1 MGSFTIFTFH
11 KDQMRSLLSL
21 VFILSL
27 TSVFFS
33 CNLRA
38 KKNVSHTEVIADSV
52 FDNHSY
58 ANVRQI
64 RTTHLHLDLD
74 VNFSNQTVYGVARH
88 TMQNYGTDTAI
99 FDMKGLEI
107 QKVTLGKKKEEE
119 TDFIIGQWD
128 KDSILGQPLL
138 VTINSKTTHV
148 NIYYKTTDK
157 TEALDWLSP
166 ALTTGKNH
174 PFVYTQGQAILTR
187 SWIPLQDSPANRI
200 TYSADVKVPQD
211 LMAVMSAKNATKRN
225 NKGEYH
231 FTMKQPIPCYLIALA
246 VGDLNYKKLGQNCG
260 VYAEPELLQTSAR
273 EFSDL
278 PRMIQAAE
286 KLYGKY
292 RWEQY
297 DLLVLPYSFPFGG
310 MENPRLTFVNPTVI
324 AGDKSLVSVIAH
336 ELAHSWSGNLVTNRS
351 WDDFWLNEGFTVY
364 FENRIMEALYGKEI
378 SDMLA
383 LIEFQELQDDLKEI
397 GQSEHPEDTRLKLQL
412 RGRDPDDGLTDIAY
426 VKGAFFLKTLERD
439 AGRERLDKFLNSY
452 FKAFAFKTVSSET
465 FVDYLDEHLLKPQ
478 KLAFNAN
485 EWIYQ
490 EGIPKNCYRIS
501 SPRFDEIQSLADR
514 FAKGENIFKRKVKWI
529 KIKGRKKKKKQ
540 VIQLTRDKHIAQ
552 EWQAFIR
559 RLPNTISAEK
569 MREIDYNLHFRTW
582 TNSEIQYEWFIKGI
596 RAGYG
601 EIRPAMEK
609 FLLKIGRR
617 KYVAPIYR
625 ELAKTP
631 ENLAWAKEVFSKASD
646 HYHPVTKITVQE
658 ILGLK

>member
-1 MGSFTIFTFH
+1 
-11 KDQMRSLLSL
+11 MRSLLPLLYTFVLFSTL
-21 VFILSL
+21 
-27 TSVFFS
+27 FS

-38 KKNVSHTEVIADSV
+38 KKNLSHTEVIADAA

-74 VNFSNQTVYGVARH
+74 VNFDNQTIYGVARH

-99 FDMKGLEI
+99 FDIKGLEI
-107 QKVTLGKKKEEE
+107 QKITLGKGKEKE

-138 VTINSKTTHV
+138 VTITSKTTHI
-148 NIYYKTTDK
+148 NIYYKTTNK
-157 TEALDWLSP
+157 TEALGWLNP
-166 ALTTGKNH
+166 ELTTGKKH

-200 TYSADVKVPQD
+200 TYSANVKVPQD
-211 LMAVMSAKNATKRN
+211 LMAVMSAENPTKRN
-225 NKGEYH
+225 DKGVY
-231 FTMKQPIPCYLIALA
+231 FFQMKQPIPCYLIALA
-246 VGDLNYKKLGQNCG
+246 VGNIAYKKLGTNCG
-260 VYAEPELLQTSAR
+260 VYSEPELLRSSAK

-278 PRMIQAAE
+278 PRMIQTAE

-292 RWEQY
+292 RWQQY

-378 SDMLA
+378 SDILA
-383 LIEFQELQDDLKEI
+383 LIEFQELQDELKEI
-397 GQSEHPEDTRLKLQL
+397 GESAHPEDTRLKLQL

-465 FVDYLDEHLLKPQ
+465 FIEYLDEHLLVPHN
-478 KLAFNAN
+478 LNFNTK
-485 EWIYQ
+485 EWVYK
-490 EGIPKNCYRIS
+490 EGIPKNCYQIV
-501 SPRFDEIQSLADR
+501 SPRFNEVQSLADR

-529 KIKGRKKKKKQ
+529 KIKGRRKKKKQ
-540 VIQLTRDKHIAQ
+540 VIQLTREKHIAQ

-559 RLPNTISAEK
+559 RLPNTISADK
-569 MREIDYNLHFRTW
+569 LRTIDKHLHFRDW
-582 TNSEIQYEWFIKGI
+582 TNSEIQYEWYIKGI
-596 RAGYG
+596 RAGYTD
-601 EIRPAMEK
+601 IRPSMEK
-609 FLLKIGRR
+609 FLLKVGRR
-617 KYVAPIYR
+617 KYVAPIYK
-625 ELAKTP
+625 ELAKSP
-631 ENLAWAKEVFSKASD
+631 ENLAWALDVFEKAQVN
-646 HYHPVTKITVQE
+646 YHPVTKNTVQE
-658 ILGLK
+658 LLDVK

>member
-1 MGSFTIFTFH
+1 
-11 KDQMRSLLSL
+11 MRSLLPLLHTL
-21 VFILSL
+21 VLLSTL
-27 TSVFFS
+27 FS
-33 CNLRA
+33 CNLRV
-38 KKNVSHTEVIADSV
+38 KKNLSHTEVIADAA

-74 VNFSNQTVYGVARH
+74 VSFENQTIYGVARH
-88 TMQNYGTDTAI
+88 TMKNYGTDTAI
-99 FDMKGLEI
+99 FDIKGLEI
-107 QKVTLGKKKEEE
+107 QKVTIGKGNEKE

-138 VTINSKTTHV
+138 VTITSKTKHI
-148 NIYYKTTDK
+148 NIYYKTTNK
-157 TEALDWLSP
+157 TEALGWLNP
-166 ALTTGKNH
+166 ELTTGKKH

-200 TYSADVKVPQD
+200 TYSAKVKVPED
-211 LMAVMSAKNATKRN
+211 LMAVMSAENPTKRN
-225 NKGEYH
+225 DKGVYT
-231 FTMKQPIPCYLIALA
+231 FQMRQPIPCYLIALA
-246 VGDLNYKKLGQNCG
+246 VGNIAYKKLGANCG
-260 VYAEPELLQTSAR
+260 VYSEPELLRSSVS

-278 PRMIQAAE
+278 PQMIEAAE

-292 RWEQY
+292 RWKQY

-378 SDMLA
+378 ADILA
-383 LIEFQELQDDLKEI
+383 LIEFQELQDELKDIEAS
-397 GQSEHPEDTRLKLQL
+397 QHPEDTRLKLQL

-439 AGRERLDKFLNSY
+439 AGRERFDKFLNSY

-465 FVDYLDEHLLKPQ
+465 FIEYLDKHLLVPQ
-478 KLAFNAN
+478 NLTFNTK
-485 EWIYQ
+485 EWIYK
-490 EGIPKNCYRIS
+490 EGIPKNCYHIE
-501 SPRFDEIQSLADR
+501 SPRFNEVQSLADR
-514 FAKGENIFKRKVKWI
+514 FAKGENIFKRKVKWV

-540 VIQLTRDKHIAQ
+540 IIQLTRDKHIAQ

-559 RLPNTISAEK
+559 RLPNTISADK
-569 MREIDYNLHFRTW
+569 LRRIDKNLHFRDW
-582 TNSEIQYEWFIKGI
+582 TNSEIQYEWYIKGI
-596 RAGYG
+596 RAGYTD
-601 EIRPAMEK
+601 IRPSMEK
-609 FLLKIGRR
+609 FLLNVGRR
-617 KYVAPIYR
+617 KYVAPIYK
-625 ELAKTP
+625 ELAKSP
-631 ENLAWAKEVFSKASD
+631 ENLAWARDVFEKAQIN
-646 HYHPVTKITVQE
+646 YHPVTKNTVQE
-658 ILGLK
+658 LLNVK

>member
-1 MGSFTIFTFH
+1 
-11 KDQMRSLLSL
+11 L
-21 VFILSL
+21 
-27 TSVFFS
+27 
-33 CNLRA
+33 
-38 KKNVSHTEVIADSV
+38 SHTEVIADAA

-74 VNFSNQTVYGVARH
+74 VSFENQTIYGVARH
-88 TMQNYGTDTAI
+88 TMKNYGTDTAI
-99 FDMKGLEI
+99 FDIKGLEI
-107 QKVTLGKKKEEE
+107 QKVTIGKGNEKE

-138 VTINSKTTHV
+138 VTITSKTKHI
-148 NIYYKTTDK
+148 NIYYKTTNK
-157 TEALDWLSP
+157 TEALGWLNP
-166 ALTTGKNH
+166 ELTTGKKH

-200 TYSADVKVPQD
+200 TYSAKVKVPED
-211 LMAVMSAKNATKRN
+211 LMAVMSAENPTKRN
-225 NKGEYH
+225 DKGVYT
-231 FTMKQPIPCYLIALA
+231 FQMRQPIPCYLIALA
-246 VGDLNYKKLGQNCG
+246 VGNIAYKKLGANCG
-260 VYAEPELLQTSAR
+260 VYSEPELLRSSVS

-278 PRMIQAAE
+278 PQMIEAAE

-292 RWEQY
+292 RWKQY

-378 SDMLA
+378 ADILA
-383 LIEFQELQDDLKEI
+383 LIEFQELQDELKDIEAS
-397 GQSEHPEDTRLKLQL
+397 QHPEDTRLKLQL

-439 AGRERLDKFLNSY
+439 AGRERFDKFLNSY

-465 FVDYLDEHLLKPQ
+465 FIEYLDKHLLVPQ
-478 KLAFNAN
+478 NLTFNTK
-485 EWIYQ
+485 EWIYK
-490 EGIPKNCYRIS
+490 EGIPKNCYHIE
-501 SPRFDEIQSLADR
+501 SPRFNEVQSLADR
-514 FAKGENIFKRKVKWI
+514 FAKGENIFKRKVKWV

-540 VIQLTRDKHIAQ
+540 IIQLTRDKHIAQ

-559 RLPNTISAEK
+559 RLPNTISADK
-569 MREIDYNLHFRTW
+569 LRRIDKNLHFRDW
-582 TNSEIQYEWFIKGI
+582 TNSEIQYEWYIKGI
-596 RAGYG
+596 RAGYTD
-601 EIRPAMEK
+601 IRPSMEK
-609 FLLKIGRR
+609 FLLKVGRR
-617 KYVAPIYR
+617 KYVAPIYK
-625 ELAKTP
+625 ELAKSP
-631 ENLAWAKEVFSKASD
+631 ENLAWARDVFEKAQIN
-646 HYHPVTKITVQE
+646 YHPVTKNTVQE
-658 ILGLK
+658 LLNVK

>member
-1 MGSFTIFTFH
+1 
-11 KDQMRSLLSL
+11 MRSLFSFIYVLSL
-21 VFILSL
+21 IGVFS
-27 TSVFFS
+27 S

-38 KKNVSHTEVIADSV
+38 KKNLSHTEVIADAV

-74 VNFSNQTVYGVARH
+74 VNFENQTIYGVARH

-99 FDMKGLEI
+99 FDIKGLEI
-107 QKVTLGKKKEEE
+107 QKITLGNGKEKE

-138 VTINSKTTHV
+138 VTITSKTKYI
-148 NIYYKTTDK
+148 NIYYKTTSN
-157 TEALDWLSP
+157 TEALGWLNP
-166 ALTTGKNH
+166 ELTTGKKY

-200 TYSADVKVPQD
+200 TYSAKVKVPED
-211 LMAVMSAKNATKRN
+211 LMAVMSAENPTKRN
-225 NKGEYH
+225 DKGEYS
-231 FTMKQPIPCYLIALA
+231 FQMKQPIPCYLIALA
-246 VGDLNYKKLGQNCG
+246 VGNIAYKKLGANCG
-260 VYAEPELLQTSAR
+260 VYSEPELLGSSAN

-278 PRMIQAAE
+278 PRMIQTAE

-378 SDMLA
+378 ADILA

-426 VKGAFFLKTLERD
+426 VKGAFFLKSLERD

-465 FVDYLDEHLLKPQ
+465 FIEYLDKNLLVPQ
-478 KLAFNAN
+478 KINFNTN
-485 EWIYQ
+485 EWVYQ
-490 EGIPKNCYRIS
+490 KGIPKNCFQII
-501 SPRFDEIQSLADR
+501 SPRFNEIQSLADR

-569 MREIDYNLHFRTW
+569 LREIDNNLHFRTW
-582 TNSEIQYEWFIKGI
+582 LNSEIQYEWFIKGI
-596 RAGYG
+596 RANYSD
-601 EIRPAMEK
+601 ILPATER
-609 FLLKIGRR
+609 FLLKVGRR
-617 KYVAPIYR
+617 KYVAPIYK

-631 ENLAWAKEVFSKASD
+631 KNLKWARDVFSKAGE
-646 HYHPVTKITVQE
+646 HYHPVTKNTVQE
-658 ILGLK
+658 MLYAKGLK

>member
-1 MGSFTIFTFH
+1 
-11 KDQMRSLLSL
+11 MRSLLSL

-38 KKNVSHTEVIADSV
+38 KKNLSHTEVIADSV

-166 ALTTGKNH
+166 TLTTGKKH

-200 TYSADVKVPQD
+200 TFSADVKVPQD

-225 NKGEYH
+225 DKGEYH

-246 VGDLNYKKLGQNCG
+246 VGDLNYKKLGPNCG

-378 SDMLA
+378 SDILA

-397 GQSEHPEDTRLKLQL
+397 AQSEHPEDTRLKLQL

-439 AGRERLDKFLNSY
+439 AGRERLDNFLNSY
-452 FKAFAFKTVSSET
+452 FKSFAFKTVSSET
-465 FVDYLDEHLLKPQ
+465 FVDYLDEHLLKPH
-478 KLAFNAN
+478 KLAFNTN

-490 EGIPKNCYRIS
+490 EGIPKNCYHIS

-514 FAKGENIFKRKVKWI
+514 FVKGENIFKRKVRWI
-529 KIKGRKKKKKQ
+529 KIKGRKKRRKQ

-559 RLPNTISAEK
+559 RLPNTITAEK
-569 MREIDYNLHFRTW
+569 MHEIDYNLHFRSW

-596 RAGYG
+596 RADYSD
-601 EIRPAMEK
+601 IRPAMEK
-609 FLLKIGRR
+609 FLLKVGRR

-631 ENLAWAKEVFSKASD
+631 ENLAWAKEVFSKASE

-658 ILGLK
+658 ILGVK

>member
-1 MGSFTIFTFH
+1 
-11 KDQMRSLLSL
+11 MRSLHPLLYTL
-21 VFILSL
+21 VLFSTL
-27 TSVFFS
+27 FS

-38 KKNVSHTEVIADSV
+38 KKNLSHTEVIADAA

-74 VNFSNQTVYGVARH
+74 VNFDNQTIYGVARH

-99 FDMKGLEI
+99 FDIKGLEI
-107 QKVTLGKKKEEE
+107 QKITLGKGKEKE

-138 VTINSKTTHV
+138 VTITSKTTHI
-148 NIYYKTTDK
+148 NIYYKTTNK
-157 TEALDWLSP
+157 TEALGWLNP
-166 ALTTGKNH
+166 ELTTGKKH

-200 TYSADVKVPQD
+200 TYSAKVKVPED
-211 LMAVMSAKNATKRN
+211 LMAVMSAENPTRRN
-225 NKGEYH
+225 DKGVY
-231 FTMKQPIPCYLIALA
+231 FFQMKQPIPCYLIALA
-246 VGDLNYKKLGQNCG
+246 VGNIAYKKLGTNCG
-260 VYAEPELLQTSAR
+260 VYSEPELLRSSAN

-278 PRMIQAAE
+278 PRMIAAAE

-292 RWEQY
+292 RWKQY

-378 SDMLA
+378 SDILA
-383 LIEFQELQDDLKEI
+383 LIEFQELQDELKEI
-397 GQSEHPEDTRLKLQL
+397 GESAHPEDTRLKLQL
-412 RGRDPDDGLTDIAY
+412 RGRDPDDGLTDVAY

-465 FVDYLDEHLLKPQ
+465 FIQYLDEHLLVPQ
-478 KLAFNAN
+478 NLNFNTK
-485 EWIYQ
+485 EWVYK
-490 EGIPKNCYRIS
+490 EGIPKNCYQIV
-501 SPRFDEIQSLADR
+501 SPRFNEVQTLADR

-529 KIKGRKKKKKQ
+529 KIKGRRKKKKQ

-559 RLPNTISAEK
+559 RLPNTISADK
-569 MREIDYNLHFRTW
+569 LRTIDKNLHFRDW
-582 TNSEIQYEWFIKGI
+582 TNSEIQYEWYIKGI
-596 RAGYG
+596 RAGYTD
-601 EIRPAMEK
+601 IRPSMEK
-609 FLLKIGRR
+609 FLLKVGRR
-617 KYVAPIYR
+617 KYVAPIYK
-625 ELAKTP
+625 ELAKSQ
-631 ENLAWAKEVFSKASD
+631 ENLAWARGVFEKARVN
-646 HYHPVTKITVQE
+646 YHPVTKNTVQE
-658 ILGLK
+658 LLDVK